1 MLANSKLNSVEVLIY
16 KALMGSIISLDEFV
30 LANNL
35 LNEYDNM
42 KEEIKNIKTSIVHRR
57 FCNSKK
63 PRFIKEQEASGFLS
77 NVGIKTSLSRILL
90 LAPLLF

>member
-1 MLANSKLNSVEVLIY
+1 MDSN
-16 KALMGSIISLDEFV
+16 ISRDEFV
-30 LANNL
+30 LTNNL

-42 KEEIKNIKTSIVHRR
+42 EEEMKNIKTSIVHRR
-57 FCNSKK
+57 LCNIKK

-77 NVGIKTSLSRILL
+77 NLGIKTSLSRILL

>member
-42 KEEIKNIKTSIVHRR
+42 KEEIKSIKTSIVHRR

-77 NVGIKTSLSRILL
+77 NLGIKTSLSRILL

>member
-16 KALMGSIISLDEFV
+16 KALMGSIISRDDFV

-42 KEEIKNIKTSIVHRR
+42 KEEIKSIKTSIVHRR

-77 NVGIKTSLSRILL
+77 NLGIKTSLSRILL

>member
-1 MLANSKLNSVEVLIY
+1 MDSN
-16 KALMGSIISLDEFV
+16 ISRDEFV
-30 LANNL
+30 LTNNL

-42 KEEIKNIKTSIVHRR
+42 EEEMKNIKTSIVHRR
-57 FCNSKK
+57 FCNSKE

-77 NVGIKTSLSRILL
+77 NLGIKTSLSRILL